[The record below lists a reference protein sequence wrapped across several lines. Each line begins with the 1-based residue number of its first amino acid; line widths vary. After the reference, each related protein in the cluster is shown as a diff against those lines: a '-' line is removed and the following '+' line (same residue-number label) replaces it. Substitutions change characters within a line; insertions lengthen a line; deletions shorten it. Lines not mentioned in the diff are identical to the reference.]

1 MIMLKFFLNL
11 VLQIVLGSLKSVLLK
26 TIEDINADNLTN
38 DEKRKAV
45 FDKFNATAKAEG
57 KVLRDS
63 LLNLVI
69 EAGVTLLKDKL
80 K

>member
-1 MIMLKFFLNL
+1 MLKFFLNL
-11 VLQIVLGSLKSVLLK
+11 VLQIVLGSLKSILLK
-26 TIEDINADNLTN
+26 NIQDINAENLTN

-45 FDKFNATAKAEG
+45 FEKFKADAKAEG
-57 KVLRDS
+57 KVIRDS